1 MDGGEL
7 LLGTS
12 LPLLSFGYVGGF
24 ELLYLLYLLYQR
36 H

>member
-24 ELLYLLYLLYQR
+24 ELLYQR